1 LAAVQAVHDKVEVI
15 FMVVMAVP
23 VVVLLVI
30 MEFKQEAE
38 LQTKDLMEDF
48 LQLELVV
55 QAAVVLL
62 RRVLVTLATMDQT
75 VVLVFLHQLLVLP

>member
-1 LAAVQAVHDKVEVI
+1 MQAVHDKVEVI

>member
-1 LAAVQAVHDKVEVI
+1 
-15 FMVVMAVP
+15 
-23 VVVLLVI
+23 VVVDPLL
-30 MEFKQEAE
+30 
-38 LQTKDLMEDF
+38 
-48 LQLELVV
+48 V